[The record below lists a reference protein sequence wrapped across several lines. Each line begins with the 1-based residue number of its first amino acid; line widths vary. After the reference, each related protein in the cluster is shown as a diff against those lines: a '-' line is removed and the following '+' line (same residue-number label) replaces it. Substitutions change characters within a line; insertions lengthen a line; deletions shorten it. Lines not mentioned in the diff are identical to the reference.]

1 VTIAQQRRFGDALL
15 DTLDVGLAVLDE
27 AGTVATMN
35 HRREDVMRLA
45 YPDGRGGASVS
56 VFGVYGTTPL
66 TPDRMPERRA
76 IADEEFGD
84 CLIWVGPDPVKRRA
98 LSVSARAVRGEAGE
112 LVGATLA
119 RQDVT
124 EFMRALRVKD
134 EFAASVSHELRTP
147 RTSIRGYLDLVLDED
162 GLSDET
168 RALLRVAARNGDPLQ
183 RLVADLLH
191 MPQTDADSAHVGPRT
206 GRPCGGRA

>member
-1 VTIAQQRRFGDALL
+1 VLATTAVALVQPWSRIPRP
-15 DTLDVGLAVLDE
+15 VGALVPVLDIAAIGVGAIDPSGWPCSPLLVLPDLGRTGPGE
-27 AGTVATMN
+27 AS
-35 HRREDVMRLA
+35 
-45 YPDGRGGASVS
+45 GAV
-56 VFGVYGTTPL
+56 GV
-66 TPDRMPERRA
+66 
-76 IADEEFGD
+76 
-84 CLIWVGPDPVKRRA
+84 
-98 LSVSARAVRGEAGE
+98 ARAVRGEAGE

-124 EFMRALRVKD
+124 EFMRALHVKD

-168 RALLRVAARNGDPLQ
+168 RPLLRVAARNGDPLQ
-183 RLVADLLH
+183 RLVVDLLH
-191 MPQTDADSAHVGPRT
+191 TPHTDADSMHVGPRT